1 MPAIGKI
8 VLDTSV
14 AVAHLRGIQA
24 VTLQLEQFDTL
35 YLPLI
40 VLGELLHGIRKST
53 RSQENLAG
61 LRRWLR
67 ATTLISL
74 TEATAEQYAVI
85 KGDLARTG
93 TPIPE
98 NDIWIAAHAKELGL
112 SSATRDAHFE
122 RIEGL
127 QILKW

>member
-1 MPAIGKI
+1 MPATGKV

-14 AVAHLRGIQA
+14 VIAHLRGIQT

-40 VLGELLHGIRKST
+40 VLGELLHGIRKSN

-67 ATTLISL
+67 ASTLISL
-74 TEATAEQYAVI
+74 TEATADHYATI
-85 KGDLARTG
+85 KGNLARSG

-112 SSATRDAHFE
+112 SLATRDAHFE
-122 RIEGL
+122 RIESL